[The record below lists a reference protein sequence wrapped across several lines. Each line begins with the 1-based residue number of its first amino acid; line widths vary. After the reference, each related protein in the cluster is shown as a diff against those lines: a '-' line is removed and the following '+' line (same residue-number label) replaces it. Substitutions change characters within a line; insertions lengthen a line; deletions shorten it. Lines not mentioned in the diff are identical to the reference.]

1 MAVNVFTLQRAL
13 NEAASNSTPIS
24 VDAYQFA
31 SDDLG
36 TCTNEMCQAI
46 VCEAA
51 DYMEHATSTDDMLT
65 ECALTEPERF
75 TTLSEGVFA
84 TMKTK
89 IKAFFDKII
98 AMVKGII
105 DKLKAQVYKIT
116 GKTDKW
122 VSLMEPKLRDASG
135 KKGASEFKAEMYKY
149 DEKFILEGLTG
160 GLASM
165 MGDWASKNPVGDT
178 KLDDLADR
186 LKGFKAAKTD
196 VASGMGKGTNADGSE
211 RPAVDAASDQAES
224 QVKEFENEADAS
236 KNARENFAEKWA
248 DQLGGYWGVSGTSP
262 DAVYSE
268 LIKKGRG
275 GESDKTSET
284 VGNRWSTMLSTI
296 KSSKKTLTDIQKI
309 YDDHLKNLVKFRQV
323 LEKSGSGLEIKDESK
338 NAVPANVANA
348 AREAYK
354 EYYNHMMAYT
364 QAFENAAGR
373 VRQINT
379 DLLNGMTG
387 DYMTA
392 LSRFA
397 GFKGEK

>member
-178 KLDDLADR
+178 KLDGLADR

-268 LIKKGRG
+268 LIKKGR
-275 GESDKTSET
+275 D
-284 VGNRWSTMLSTI
+284 R
-296 KSSKKTLTDIQKI
+296 KS
-309 YDDHLKNLVKFRQV
+309 VV
-323 LEKSGSGLEIKDESK
+323 
-338 NAVPANVANA
+338 
-348 AREAYK
+348 
-354 EYYNHMMAYT
+354 
-364 QAFENAAGR
+364 
-373 VRQINT
+373 
-379 DLLNGMTG
+379 
-387 DYMTA
+387 
-392 LSRFA
+392 
-397 GFKGEK
+397 